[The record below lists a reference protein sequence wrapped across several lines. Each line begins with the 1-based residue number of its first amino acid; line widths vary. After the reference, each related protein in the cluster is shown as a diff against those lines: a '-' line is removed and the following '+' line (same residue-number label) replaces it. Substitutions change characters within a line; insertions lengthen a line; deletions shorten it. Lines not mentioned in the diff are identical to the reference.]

1 MRSGPFTF
9 KNPGATRQIVPRCR
23 KRDGTASRSRSTA
36 SARSPRLLDEAPG
49 EDDSVSGDAVKV
61 IPRLGIVVPCFNEE
75 EVLPETALRLTEL
88 LQRMMTE
95 GHVAGGSQIVFV
107 DDGSRDR
114 TWQMIE
120 ELASTDARVGG
131 IKLSR
136 NRGHQNALLAGLY
149 TCDADVLLSV
159 DADLQDDI
167 QVIPEMVKAHARGAQ
182 IVYGVRNDRSS
193 DGFFKR
199 ASAQGFYRIIN
210 ALGAESIYN
219 HADFRLMSRRAI
231 EALKSF
237 REVNLFLRGMVPLI
251 GFKSAIVYYSRSE
264 RFAGES
270 KYPLRKMIAL
280 ALDAVTSFSIAPLR
294 FITGIG
300 FLVFLLSIGM
310 GVWTLWVK
318 LFTTH
323 AVPGWAST
331 MLPIYFLGGI
341 QILCIGILGEYL
353 GKVYQETKGRPRY
366 IIEKHV

>member
-1 MRSGPFTF
+1 M
-9 KNPGATRQIVPRCR
+9 
-23 KRDGTASRSRSTA
+23 
-36 SARSPRLLDEAPG
+36 
-49 EDDSVSGDAVKV
+49 SGDAVKV

-95 GHVAGGSQIVFV
+95 GHVAAGSQIVFV